1 MDRDQWS
8 AVAYGLAGKRGPESG
23 RTTGHRSNKGPDFVD
38 EQ

>member
-23 RTTGHRSNKGPDFVD
+23 RATGDHSDKGADFVD